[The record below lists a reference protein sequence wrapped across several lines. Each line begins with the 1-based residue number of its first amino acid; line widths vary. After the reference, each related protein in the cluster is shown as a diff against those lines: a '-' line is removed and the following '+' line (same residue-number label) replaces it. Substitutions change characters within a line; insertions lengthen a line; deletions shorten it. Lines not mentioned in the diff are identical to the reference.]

1 VGTATNI
8 SHVDGPGT
16 KTRQQQLI
24 PLGSMEF
31 AAECL
36 RTLAHP
42 HRLRIIEIL
51 LDHDES
57 VGELARACELPSHM
71 VSDHL
76 RILKDRGFLEN
87 ERQGRKV
94 FYRIAEPA
102 LADIMNC
109 VQKRFGAQGQ
119 CNVAEEESRAAL

>member
-1 VGTATNI
+1 MGTTTII
-8 SHVDGPGT
+8 SQAAAAGS
-16 KTRQQQLI
+16 KTQQQQLI
-24 PLGSMEF
+24 PLEMMEF

-42 HRLRIIEIL
+42 HRLRIVEIL
-51 LDHDES
+51 LDHEES
-57 VGELARACELPSHM
+57 VGELARACDLPSHM

-76 RILKDRGFLEN
+76 RILKDRGFLDN
-87 ERQGRKV
+87 QRQGRKV

-119 CNVAEEESRAAL
+119 CPAAEEIKREVL

>member
-1 VGTATNI
+1 MGTQSAI
-8 SHVDGPGT
+8 GPASEGEVS
-16 KTRQQQLI
+16 KQQQLI
-24 PLGSMEF
+24 PLEMMEF

-51 LDHDES
+51 LDHEES

-76 RILKDRGFLEN
+76 RLLKDRGFLDN

-109 VQKRFGAQGQ
+109 VQKRFGG
-119 CNVAEEESRAAL
+119 CCGEVEEKTRAAI

>member
-1 VGTATNI
+1 VGTTTKLSQVAA
-8 SHVDGPGT
+8 PGS
-16 KTRQQQLI
+16 KTQQQQLI
-24 PLGSMEF
+24 PLEMMEF

-51 LDHDES
+51 LDHEES
-57 VGELARACELPSHM
+57 VGELAQACNLPSHM

-76 RILKDRGFLEN
+76 RILKDRGFLDN
-87 ERQGRKV
+87 QRQGRKV

-109 VQKRFGAQGQ
+109 VKKRFGAQGQ
-119 CNVAEEESRAAL
+119 CPAAEDITRAVR

>member
-1 VGTATNI
+1 MGTTANI
-8 SHVDGPGT
+8 SHVSAPGS
-16 KTRQQQLI
+16 KTQQQQLI
-24 PLGSMEF
+24 PLESMEF

-42 HRLRIIEIL
+42 QRLRIIEIL
-51 LDHDES
+51 LDHEES

-76 RILKDRGFLEN
+76 RILKDRGFLDN

-102 LADIMNC
+102 VGDIMNC
-109 VQKRFGAQGQ
+109 IRKRFGAQGQ
-119 CNVAEEESRAAL
+119 CSAAEEKARAAL

>member
-1 VGTATNI
+1 MGTTTSLSEVAA
-8 SHVDGPGT
+8 PGS

-24 PLGSMEF
+24 PLEMMEF

-42 HRLRIIEIL
+42 HRLRIVEIL
-51 LDHDES
+51 LDHEES
-57 VGELARACELPSHM
+57 VGELARACDLPSHM

-76 RILKDRGFLEN
+76 RILKDRGFLDN
-87 ERQGRKV
+87 QRQGRKV

-102 LADIMNC
+102 LGDIMIC
-109 VQKRFGAQGQ
+109 IHKRFGAQGQ
-119 CNVAEEESRAAL
+119 CIAAEEIARAVR

>member
-1 VGTATNI
+1 MSTSTTICHTRKTGAGT
-8 SHVDGPGT
+8 
-16 KTRQQQLI
+16 QQELI
-24 PLGSMEF
+24 PLEAMEF

-42 HRLRIIEIL
+42 HRLRIVEIL
-51 LDHDES
+51 LDHEES

-76 RILKDRGFLEN
+76 RILKDRGFLDN
-87 ERQGRKV
+87 KRDGRRV

-109 VQKRFGAQGQ
+109 IQRRFGANARGGD
-119 CNVAEEESRAAL
+119 VEEQTRAAV

>member
-1 VGTATNI
+1 MGTSSAICRTQKTG
-8 SHVDGPGT
+8 VDT
-16 KTRQQQLI
+16 QQELI
-24 PLGSMEF
+24 PLEAMEF

-42 HRLRIIEIL
+42 HRLRIVEIL

-76 RILKDRGFLEN
+76 RILKDRGFLDN

-109 VQKRFGAQGQ
+109 IQKRFGANAQ
-119 CNVAEEESRAAL
+119 CAETRAAI

>member
-1 VGTATNI
+1 MGTATNI
-8 SHVDGPGT
+8 SRVDGPGS

-42 HRLRIIEIL
+42 HRLRIVEIL
-51 LDHDES
+51 LDHEES
-57 VGELARACELPSHM
+57 VGELARACDLPSHM

-76 RILKDRGFLEN
+76 RILKDRGFLDN
-87 ERQGRKV
+87 QRQGRKV

-102 LADIMNC
+102 LGDIMNC
-109 VQKRFGAQGQ
+109 IHKRFGAQGQ
-119 CNVAEEESRAAL
+119 CIAAEEIAHAVR

>member
-1 VGTATNI
+1 MGTATNI
-8 SHVDGPGT
+8 SHGGGPGS
-16 KTRQQQLI
+16 KTRQQLI
-24 PLGSMEF
+24 PLESMEF

-51 LDHDES
+51 LDHEES

-76 RILKDRGFLEN
+76 RILKDRGFLDN

-94 FYRIAEPA
+94 FYRIVEPA
-102 LADIMNC
+102 VGDIMNC
-109 VQKRFGAQGQ
+109 IRKRFGAQVQ
-119 CNVAEEESRAAL
+119 CIAAEEIVRAAR